1 MLQPQSIHIEDLG
14 SIGILRTLT
23 TITQHGPI
31 NISHLSRKTGLNH
44 TSADRHVK
52 KLAQK
57 GLVTEQRYGAIRM
70 IRPTFETLT
79 VTFKR
84 GMNVKINISTQGPP
98 TLMKNTRRTD

>member
-1 MLQPQSIHIEDLG
+1 MLQPQASTIHIEDLG

-23 TITQHGPI
+23 AITHHGPI

-52 KLAQK
+52 TLTKK
-57 GLVTEQRYGAIRM
+57 GLVTETRYGAIRM

-79 VTFKR
+79 VTFKK
-84 GMNVKINISTQGPP
+84 GMNVKISLKTQA
-98 TLMKNTRRTD
+98 